1 MAHELGAI
9 KEAVIKG
16 KHGEIEQLV
25 KALIENKVDLQEIIN
40 EGMIAAMD
48 EVGRMFSEGEVFV
61 PEMLVSSFTMK
72 KGLDLI
78 KPLIKDEEA
87 ESRGTV
93 VMCTVKGDIH
103 DIGKNLVCMM
113 LEGAGFQVIDLGVD
127 TTVEQLMAKVEETRP
142 HMLGLSALLTTTMLE
157 MKTVIDTLES
167 RGLRDRVKVMIGG
180 APVDAAFAKEIKAD
194 GYGKDAV
201 EAVRLARG
209 FTPEK
214 G

>member
-87 ESRGTV
+87 KSRGTV

>member
-1 MAHELGAI
+1 MAHEMEAI
-9 KEAVIKG
+9 KDAVIKG
-16 KHGEIEQLV
+16 RHGEIEQLV
-25 KALIENKVDLQEIIN
+25 KALIENRVDPQEIIN

-87 ESRGTV
+87 ESRGKV

-127 TTVEQLMAKVEETRP
+127 TTAEQLIAKVEETRP
-142 HMLGLSALLTTTMLE
+142 RVLGLSALLTTTMLE
-157 MKTVIDTLES
+157 MKSVIDTLES

-180 APVDAAFAKEIKAD
+180 APVDAAFAEEIKAD